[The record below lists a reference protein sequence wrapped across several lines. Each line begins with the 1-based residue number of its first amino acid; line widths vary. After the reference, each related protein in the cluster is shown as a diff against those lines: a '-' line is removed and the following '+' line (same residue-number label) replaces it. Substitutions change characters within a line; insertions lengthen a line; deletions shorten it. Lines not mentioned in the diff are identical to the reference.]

1 MTFERL
7 FQSLSIGVVAQLR
20 RASVVGQRQAA
31 ERRVGRLLQAMAGTA
46 QEVQVAA
53 FEGTPEPGFGFGMAA
68 RGAEHRGVAELAA
81 KIAALGGTSI
91 PVRSLRQVASD
102 HQAFFVVAPH
112 QVHRFR
118 VALLGRLP
126 IQRIGARLVLG
137 HAAAGGVEIGQVV
150 AGPVKAGLGGDPIVD
165 GCRGWIRR
173 AAPAMFKTASEHI
186 ARHCVAAFGG
196 DREPGPRQGR
206 VALDAL
212 AVQKDLSEQG
222 LGFRQ
227 ALARSAKDGLG
238 NLARG
243 TGQLCGET
251 FGVQRVVTKQ
261 QVAHVQSSDQR
272 RRRLW

>member
-1 MTFERL
+1 M
-7 FQSLSIGVVAQLR
+7 
-20 RASVVGQRQAA
+20 
-31 ERRVGRLLQAMAGTA
+31 
-46 QEVQVAA
+46 
-53 FEGTPEPGFGFGMAA
+53 
-68 RGAEHRGVAELAA
+68 
-81 KIAALGGTSI
+81 
-91 PVRSLRQVASD
+91 
-102 HQAFFVVAPH
+102 
-112 QVHRFR
+112 
-118 VALLGRLP
+118 
-126 IQRIGARLVLG
+126 
-137 HAAAGGVEIGQVV
+137 
-150 AGPVKAGLGGDPIVD
+150 D

-196 DREPGPRQGR
+196 DREPGPRQAR

>member
-1 MTFERL
+1 M
-7 FQSLSIGVVAQLR
+7 
-20 RASVVGQRQAA
+20 
-31 ERRVGRLLQAMAGTA
+31 
-46 QEVQVAA
+46 
-53 FEGTPEPGFGFGMAA
+53 
-68 RGAEHRGVAELAA
+68 
-81 KIAALGGTSI
+81 
-91 PVRSLRQVASD
+91 RSLRQVASD

-137 HAAAGGVEIGQVV
+137 HPAAGSVKIGQVV
-150 AGPVKAGLGGDPIVD
+150 AGPVEAGLGGDPIVD
-165 GCRGWIRR
+165 RCRGWIRR
-173 AAPAMFKTASEHI
+173 AAPAMFQAASEHI
-186 ARHCVAAFGG
+186 ARHCVAVPGG

-227 ALARSAKDGLG
+227 ALARSAEDGLG

-251 FGVQRVVTKQ
+251 FGVQCVVTEQ

>member
-1 MTFERL
+1 MPPSR
-7 FQSLSIGVVAQLR
+7 AR
-20 RASVVGQRQAA
+20 RSQVSASAWR
-31 ERRVGRLLQAMAGTA
+31 
-46 QEVQVAA
+46 
-53 FEGTPEPGFGFGMAA
+53 P
-68 RGAEHRGVAELAA
+68 GAEHRGVAELAA

-212 AVQKDLSEQG
+212 AVRRICPSRAWASVRPSRAAPRMAWATSPGVPASCAAKP
-222 LGFRQ
+222 
-227 ALARSAKDGLG
+227 SA
-238 NLARG
+238 
-243 TGQLCGET
+243 
-251 FGVQRVVTKQ
+251 
-261 QVAHVQSSDQR
+261 SSAS
-272 RRRLW
+272 